1 MCFLF
6 TDPELSIDE
15 TELQTAN
22 LNIDKKGVTLSENEA
37 SPNRQRYAPRDFKDL
52 TGHTFGTIP
61 PDFRPVL
68 TIPWSERPDQGISE
82 LAADLTI
89 IERFTTVTQSEQSIT
104 RSVPRRLTPGT
115 EIEIVTVIDGTK
127 FIPPSSTS
135 DVTSPSQGSEY
146 TSLKETTTEMLSL
159 STETTRLASFSYR
172 SSEGSSWTTSYATDS
187 STELLPASSSPTAS
201 ETSGLSDTTRYII
214 GGFAGVFT
222 LCVAI
227 LIFCLVRSCVKGPR
241 PRHREQHE
249 LRDESRHQPRQELQS
264 EPRHEPRYGPQY
276 GASTNVAVT
285 ICKNHAEI
293 QPQQAVPD
301 YGWKA

>member
-6 TDPELSIDE
+6 TDPEIIIDE
-15 TELQTAN
+15 SELQSAN
-22 LNIDKKGVTLSENEA
+22 FSMDKKGDTLSENES
-37 SPNRQRYAPRDFKDL
+37 SPNCQRFELRDFKDL

-61 PDFRPVL
+61 PDFKPVL

-104 RSVPRRLTPGT
+104 TSIPQRLTPGT
-115 EIEIVTVIDGTK
+115 DIEIVTIIDGTK

-135 DVTSPSQGSEY
+135 DLTSSSQGSEY

-159 STETTRLASFSYR
+159 STETTRLASSSYR
-172 SSEGSSWTTSYATDS
+172 SSEGIPWTTSYTTDS
-187 STELLPASSSPTAS
+187 STELLPPSSSPTKS

-214 GGFAGVFT
+214 GGLAGFFT

-227 LIFCLVRSCVKGPR
+227 FIFCLVRSCVKGPKS
-241 PRHREQHE
+241 RHREQHE
-249 LRDESRHQPRQELQS
+249 LQDEPRHQPQQEMQS
-264 EPRHEPRYGPQY
+264 EPRPEPRYGPQY
-276 GASTNVAVT
+276 GASTNVAFS
-285 ICKNHAEI
+285 ICHNHAEI
-293 QPQQAVPD
+293 QPQQAVAD

>member
-6 TDPELSIDE
+6 TDPKLFIDDL
-15 TELQTAN
+15 ELQSAN
-22 LNIDKKGVTLSENEA
+22 LNMDKKRDTLSEKEA
-37 SPNRQRYAPRDFKDL
+37 SPNCQRFEPRDFKDL
-52 TGHTFGTIP
+52 TGHIFGTIP
-61 PDFRPVL
+61 PDFKPVL

-104 RSVPRRLTPGT
+104 TSIPRRLTPGT
-115 EIEIVTVIDGTK
+115 EIEIVTIIDGTK
-127 FIPPSSTS
+127 FVPPSSTS
-135 DVTSPSQGSEY
+135 DVTGPSQESEH
-146 TSLKETTTEMLSL
+146 TSLRETTTEVLSL
-159 STETTRLASFSYR
+159 STETTLLAPSSYR
-172 SSEGSSWTTSYATDS
+172 SSEGRSWTTSYTTDS
-187 STELLPASSSPTAS
+187 STELLPPSSSPIAS

-214 GGFAGVFT
+214 GGFAGFFT
-222 LCVAI
+222 LCVAMF
-227 LIFCLVRSCVKGPR
+227 IFCLVRSCEKGQK
-241 PRHREQHE
+241 PRHREQHGLQNE
-249 LRDESRHQPRQELQS
+249 PRYQLRQELQS

-285 ICKNHAEI
+285 VCNNHAEI